1 MQNEFMGSQRGH
13 WSHPVTP
20 VVTAWKQVRRSDKHI
35 AVGPQMPLGPVSND
49 LWAGAIDGC
58 DLGVNRMR
66 PIGSS
71 RPAPAAG
78 GTPAPVD

>member
-1 MQNEFMGSQRGH
+1 MASQRGH

-35 AVGPQMPLGPVSND
+35 AAGRQMPLGSVRND
-49 LWAGAIDGC
+49 LWAGAIHGC

-66 PIGSS
+66 LIGDS
-71 RPAPAAG
+71 
-78 GTPAPVD
+78 